1 MLGKLG
7 DLLNRD
13 IGAIVKDAGKVLNS
27 DVGTLAKG
35 AGKMLNADL
44 GDLLRS
50 TPTPAAGSEVATP
63 ANALTSPAA
72 PQAKTPAQTP
82 SVAAKS
88 AAEKFD
94 PDATLQIRKQPA
106 DAELSGASF
115 DPDATM
121 QIKKPPTMAA
131 DAAPIAAAT
140 AVAAAEVPRL
150 TDELV
155 QRHKRPMPTGTSV
168 VQLLPYSV
176 GEFERPHAIPTG
188 ELTSDPVTAIYRGS
202 GETVAV
208 KLMQC
213 WDADEAIERL
223 NDIKSQSGENV
234 RVANDGSWVLGQTAQ
249 GIVFAWNRDA
259 YSFSV
264 TSPKGIG
271 AVARFLLY
279 FPF

>member
-7 DLLNRD
+7 DLLKRD
-13 IGAIVKDAGKVLNS
+13 VSAIVKDAGKVLNS
-27 DVGTLAKG
+27 DVGTLAKD

-50 TPTPAAGSEVATP
+50 TPTPAAEGEVAAP
-63 ANALTSPAA
+63 VNASTAPAA
-72 PQAKTPAQTP
+72 PQAKAPAPAP
-82 SVAAKS
+82 SAPANP
-88 AAEKFD
+88 AAEKFNPDATLQIRKPPADAALSDAPFD
-94 PDATLQIRKQPA
+94 PDATLQIKRPPPMPEEPA
-106 DAELSGASF
+106 
-115 DPDATM
+115 P
-121 QIKKPPTMAA
+121 
-131 DAAPIAAAT
+131 
-140 AVAAAEVPRL
+140 VAAAPDVPRL

-155 QRHKRPMPTGTSV
+155 QRHKRPMPTGTSL

-176 GEFERPHAIPTG
+176 GEFERPHATPTG
-188 ELTSDPVTAIYRGS
+188 ELTSDPVTAIYRVS

-208 KLMQC
+208 KLLQC

-223 NDIKSQSGENV
+223 ADIKSQSGENV

-249 GIVFAWNRDA
+249 GMVFAWNRDA

-264 TSPKGIG
+264 TSPKGI
-271 AVARFLLY
+271 ATVARFLLY

>member
-13 IGAIVKDAGKVLNS
+13 VGAIVKDAGKVLNS

-50 TPTPAAGSEVATP
+50 TPAPFAASEEVTPAHAST
-63 ANALTSPAA
+63 LPAA
-72 PQAKTPAQTP
+72 PQAKTPAPTP
-82 SVAAKS
+82 PAPAKP

-94 PDATLQIRKQPA
+94 PDATLQIRKPPA
-106 DAELSGASF
+106 DAELSGANF

-121 QIKKPPTMAA
+121 QVKRPPAMAA
-131 DAAPIAAAT
+131 DAAPIAAPT
-140 AVAAAEVPRL
+140 AAEIPRL

-176 GEFERPHAIPTG
+176 GEFERPHATPTG
-188 ELTSDPVTAIYRGS
+188 ELTSDPVTAIYRVS
-202 GETVAV
+202 GETIAV

-249 GIVFAWNRDA
+249 GMVFAWNRDA

-271 AVARFLLY
+271 TVARFLLY